1 MDKNKSK
8 NFLVGRVVSCNR
20 NKTIS
25 VRIDRKVKHPL
36 YGKMIIKSSKLH
48 AHDENNQYKVGD
60 IVTIYE
66 TRPISKTKTW
76 QVVTSIN

>member
-1 MDKNKSK
+1 MIKNKSP
-8 NFLVGRVVSCNR
+8 NFLVGQVISSSR
-20 NKTIS
+20 NKTIT

-36 YGKMIIKSSKLH
+36 YGKTLIRSNKFH

-66 TRPISKTKTW
+66 TKPISKTKFW
-76 QVVTSIN
+76 QVVPPAD

>member
-1 MDKNKSK
+1 MNANKST
-8 NFLVGRVVSCNR
+8 NFLVGQVVSSSR
-20 NKTIS
+20 DKTIA

-36 YGKMIIKSSKLH
+36 YGKILIKSNKLH

-66 TRPISKTKTW
+66 TRPISKTKSW
-76 QVVTSIN
+76 QVIPPAN

>member
-1 MDKNKSK
+1 MSKNKSI
-8 NFLVGRVVSCNR
+8 NFLVGQVVSCSR
-20 NKTIS
+20 NKTIT
-25 VRIDRKVKHPL
+25 VKIDRKVKHPL
-36 YGKMIIKSSKLH
+36 YGKMIIKSCKLH

-76 QVVTSIN
+76 QVATSAN